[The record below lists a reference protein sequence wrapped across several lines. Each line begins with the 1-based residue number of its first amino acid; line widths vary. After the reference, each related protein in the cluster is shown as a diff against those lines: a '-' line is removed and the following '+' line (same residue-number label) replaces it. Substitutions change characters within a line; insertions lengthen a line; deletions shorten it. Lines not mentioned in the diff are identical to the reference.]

1 MRCGPESPDAI
12 SLASLKP
19 TEAAYSHAPGP
30 LSRTIPSGLACHP
43 LETAMMVS
51 LIAGKSM
58 VRDYGLGW
66 VDGAGRGAKST
77 RETRQLPSSPR
88 KHSNRIVASP
98 RDPAA
103 VA

>member
-1 MRCGPESPDAI
+1 MPPLSPATGG
-12 SLASLKP
+12 LKP
-19 TEAAYSHAPGP
+19 IEAAHSHAPGP
-30 LSRTIPSGLACHP
+30 LSRTMPSGLACHP
-43 LETAMMVS
+43 LETAMIVS
-51 LIAGKSM
+51 FIAGKSM
-58 VRDYGLGW
+58 GRDYGLGW

-77 RETRQLPSSPR
+77 RATRQLPSSPR